1 VVGVLQGKAA
11 MTVSVEPDVK
21 KDLAERGRQ
30 LYTKK
35 LKDLLEP
42 QDNGRFVAIE
52 PDSGNYFL
60 GETGVDAIHEARA
73 AMPDKHFYL
82 ARVGYP
88 TAYKI
93 GGYGLRIRKSE

>member
-1 VVGVLQGKAA
+1 MSVL
-11 MTVSVEPDVK
+11 VEPDVK
-21 KDLAERGRQ
+21 KDLAERSRQ
-30 LYTKK
+30 LYTAK

-42 QDNGRFVAIE
+42 QYNGRFVAIE

-60 GETGVDAIHEARA
+60 GDKVAEVILVARNE
-73 AMPDKHFYL
+73 MPDKHFYV

>member
-1 VVGVLQGKAA
+1 
-11 MTVSVEPDVK
+11 MSISVESDVTG
-21 KDLAERGRQ
+21 DLAERGRQ
-30 LYTKK
+30 LYNEK

-42 QDNGRFVAIE
+42 QHTGKFIAIE

-60 GETGVDAIHEARA
+60 GDKVAGVILAARNE
-73 AMPDKHFYL
+73 MPDKRFYI